1 MKYINKVV
9 VSGIALALATA
20 SCADLD
26 TKYEGGYVSADQKK
40 VALQNK
46 AELASAS
53 VTGSFSAFY
62 KPLSHWSGHLDFGY
76 SATMIGYDIM
86 TEDYISKDSGY
97 NWFASFQEYAGGRD
111 DTYPAAMLWFYQYE
125 QIKVC
130 NDILTTITADAVE
143 NNNELKFYRAQ
154 ALALRSFDY
163 WTLAQVYAF
172 NYDGYADAPCV
183 PLLTDENA
191 NEVAVEGCA
200 RSTVAET
207 YELIMK
213 DINEAIELLDN
224 NPVKPTDVIDTQ
236 SKRLVSK
243 AVAYG
248 LRARYNLSM
257 HKYAEAAQDAQSAIA
272 AFDGRPYSAEEV
284 SAPGFTSMS
293 DPSWMWAIAIS
304 ETQDGIAGGSL
315 VNFPSMSC
323 SFVHGYVDQGG
334 VWKWCS
340 KKLYDRIPSS
350 DVRKGWWLDEN
361 RKSRNLTAAQQ
372 AYLDGFNTGTPNYG
386 PDASL
391 NLMPY
396 TNVKF
401 GPYQGVIGTAL
412 NASDVPLMRVEE
424 MYLTLAEA
432 QAMSGNLAGG
442 KQTLESFI
450 KTYRNPQYSCIANSA
465 EAFQN
470 ECWFQ
475 RRVEL
480 WGEGLAYFDTMRLH
494 KDIDRVGC
502 TFPSSS
508 VFQIKY
514 GDPARLTLIP
524 NDETSANKKIAPYS
538 EGAVTANT
546 NNKPFPQPDPVP
558 DQY

>member
-26 TKYEGGYVSADQKK
+26 TKYEGGYVSADQKR
-40 VALQNK
+40 VTLQNK

-53 VTGSFSAFY
+53 VTGSFNAFY
-62 KPLSHWSGHLDFGY
+62 KALTHWTGHLDFGY
-76 SATMIGYDIM
+76 SATMIGYDIQ
-86 TEDYISKDSGY
+86 TEDYISKNSGY
-97 NWFASFQEYAGGRD
+97 NWFASFESYAGGND
-111 DTYPAAMLWFYQYE
+111 GSYPSAMLWFYQYE

-183 PLLTDENA
+183 PILTEENA
-191 NEVAVEGCA
+191 NEVALNGCA

-207 YELIMK
+207 YAQIMK
-213 DINEAIELLDN
+213 DIDEAIQLLDN
-224 NPVKPTDVIDTQ
+224 NPIKPSDVIDTQ

-272 AFDGRPYSAEEV
+272 AFEGRPYSVEEV
-284 SAPGFTSMS
+284 SVPGFTTMA
-293 DPSWMWAIAIS
+293 DPSWMWGIAIS
-304 ETQDGIAGGSL
+304 ETQYGIAGGSL
-315 VNFPSMSC
+315 VNFPSMTC

-340 KKLYDRIPSS
+340 KKLYDKIPSS

-361 RKSRNLTAAQQ
+361 RKSRNLSAAQQ
-372 AYLDGFNTGTPNYG
+372 AYLDQFNIGAPNYG
-386 PDASL
+386 QDATL

-401 GPYQGVIGTAL
+401 GPYQGVLKTAL
-412 NASDVPLMRVEE
+412 NASDIPLMRIEE

-450 KTYRNPQYSCIANSA
+450 QTYRDPQYTCKATTA
-465 EAFQN
+465 EAFQD

-502 TFPSSS
+502 TFPSAF
-508 VFQIKY
+508 VYQIKY

-524 NDETSANKKIAPYS
+524 NDETSANKKISPWS
-538 EGAVTANT
+538 GGAVTPNT
-546 NNKPFPQPDPVP
+546 NNATFSMPDPVP

>member
-1 MKYINKVV
+1 MKYISKVV
-9 VSGIALALATA
+9 VSGIALALATV

-26 TKYEGGYVSADQKK
+26 TKYEGGYVSADQKRT
-40 VALQNK
+40 ALQNK

-53 VTGSFSAFY
+53 VTGSFNAFF
-62 KPLSHWSGHLDFGY
+62 KVMTHWSSHCDFGY
-76 SATMIGYDIM
+76 PAVMIGLDSY
-86 TEDYISKDSGY
+86 TEDFATKNSGY
-97 NWFASFQEYAGGRD
+97 NHFTVYQSYRGGQDNTYA
-111 DTYPAAMLWFYQYE
+111 AAQMWFYQYE

-130 NDILTTITADAVE
+130 NDILGTITAESVGE
-143 NNNELKFYRAQ
+143 NNELKFYRAQ

-172 NYDGYADAPCV
+172 NYDGYQDAPCV
-183 PLLTDENA
+183 PILTDENSEDVA
-191 NEVAVEGCA
+191 LNGAARATVTEVYAQ
-200 RSTVAET
+200 
-207 YELIMK
+207 IMK
-213 DINEAIELLDN
+213 DIDEAITLLDG
-224 NPVKPTDVIDTQ
+224 NPVKPSDVIDTQ
-236 SKRLVSK
+236 SRRLIST

-272 AFDGRPYSAEEV
+272 NFDGRPYSIAEV

-293 DPSWMWAIAIS
+293 DPSWMWGIAIS
-304 ETQDGIAGGSL
+304 ETQDGIAGGSI
-315 VNFPSMSC
+315 VNFPSMVC
-323 SFVHGYVDQGG
+323 SFVHGYTDQGG

-340 KKLYDRIPSS
+340 KKLYDRIPRT

-361 RKSRNLTAAQQ
+361 RKSGNLTSAQQ
-372 AYLDGFNTGTPNYG
+372 AYLDEFAIAAPSYST
-386 PDASL
+386 DQSI

-401 GPYQGVIGTAL
+401 GPYQGILGQAL

-442 KQTLESFI
+442 KQTLETFV
-450 KTYRNPQYSCIANSA
+450 KTYRDESYSCNATTA
-465 EAFQN
+465 EEFQD

-502 TFPSSS
+502 CFPTAH
-508 VFQIKY
+508 VYQIKY
-514 GDPARLTLIP
+514 GDDARLTLIP
-524 NDETSANKKIAPYS
+524 NDETSANKKINPYTS
-538 EGAVTANT
+538 GDVTVNT
-546 NNKPFPQPDPVP
+546 NNKSYSQPTAVP

>member
-26 TKYEGGYVSADQKK
+26 TKYEGGYVTAGQKQTS
-40 VALQNK
+40 LENK

-53 VTGSFSAFY
+53 VTGGFNAFFTC
-62 KPLSHWSGHLDFGY
+62 LTHWSNHKDFGY
-76 SATMIGYDIM
+76 PSVMIGLDLQ
-86 TEDYISKDSGY
+86 TEDYITKNSGY
-97 NWFASFQEYAGGRD
+97 NHYNVYEAYAGGSD
-111 DTYPAAMLWFYQYE
+111 SSYPAAMLWTYQYE

-130 NDILTTITADAVE
+130 NDILTTITPELAE

-154 ALALRSFDY
+154 ALALRSYDY

-183 PLLTDENA
+183 PILTEENA
-191 NEVAVEGCA
+191 TDVALNGCA
-200 RSTVAET
+200 RATVAET
-207 YELIMK
+207 YVQIMK
-213 DINEAIELLDN
+213 DINGAIELLDN
-224 NPVKPTDVIDTQ
+224 NPVKPSDVIDTQ

-248 LRARYNLSM
+248 LRARYYLSM
-257 HKYAEAAQDAQSAIA
+257 HKYTEAAQDAQSAIA
-272 AFDGRPYSAEEV
+272 AFEGRPYSVEEV
-284 SAPGFTSMS
+284 GAPGFTTMS
-293 DPSWMWAIAIS
+293 DPSWMWGVAIS
-304 ETQDGIAGGSL
+304 ETQDGIADGSI
-315 VNFPSMSC
+315 VNFPSMTC
-323 SFVHGYVDQGG
+323 SFVHGYTDQGG

-340 KKLYDRIPSS
+340 KKLYDKIPSS

-361 RKSRNLTAAQQ
+361 RKSKNLSAAQQ
-372 AYLDGFNTGTPNYG
+372 AYIDQFAIAAPSYAGDNTTNI
-386 PDASL
+386 
-391 NLMPY
+391 MPY

-401 GPYQGVIGTAL
+401 GPYQGILGQAL
-412 NASDVPLMRVEE
+412 NASDVPLMRIEE

-432 QAMSGNLAGG
+432 QGMSGNLAGG

-450 KTYRNPQYSCIANSA
+450 KTYRDPKYTCKATTA
-465 EAFQN
+465 EEFQD

-480 WGEGLAYFDTMRLH
+480 WGEGLAYFDTMLLH

-502 TFPSSS
+502 TFPSAY
-508 VFQIKY
+508 VFKIKY
-514 GDPARLTLIP
+514 GADERLTLIP
-524 NDETSANKKIAPYS
+524 YEETTANKKINPYT
-538 EGAVTANT
+538 EGEVTVNT
-546 NNKPFPQPDPVP
+546 NNKSYSMPDPIP

>member
-26 TKYEGGYVSADQKK
+26 NKYEGGYVSADQKR

-53 VTGSFSAFY
+53 VTGSFNAFY
-62 KPLSHWSGHLDFGY
+62 KALTHWISHLDFGY
-76 SATMIGYDIM
+76 SATMIGYDIQ
-86 TEDYISKDSGY
+86 TEDYISKNSGY
-97 NWFASFQEYAGGRD
+97 NWFASFESYAGGTD
-111 DTYPAAMLWFYQYE
+111 GSYPSAMLWFYQYE

-183 PLLTDENA
+183 PILTEENA
-191 NEVAVEGCA
+191 NEVALNGCA

-207 YELIMK
+207 YAQIMK
-213 DINEAIELLDN
+213 DIDEAIQLLDN
-224 NPVKPTDVIDTQ
+224 NPIKPSDVIDTQ

-272 AFDGRPYSAEEV
+272 AFEGRPYSAEEV
-284 SAPGFTSMS
+284 SVPGFTTMA
-293 DPSWMWAIAIS
+293 DPSWMWGIAIS
-304 ETQDGIAGGSL
+304 ETQNGIAGGSI
-315 VNFPSMSC
+315 VNFPSMTC

-340 KKLYDRIPSS
+340 KKLYDKIPSS

-361 RKSRNLTAAQQ
+361 RKSRNLSAAQQ
-372 AYLDGFNTGTPNYG
+372 AYLDQFNIGTPSYG
-386 PDASL
+386 QDAGL

-401 GPYQGVIGTAL
+401 GPYQGVLKTAL
-412 NASDVPLMRVEE
+412 NASDIPLMRIEE

-450 KTYRNPQYSCIANSA
+450 QTYRDPQYTCKATTA
-465 EAFQN
+465 EAFQD

-502 TFPSSS
+502 TFPSAY
-508 VFQIKY
+508 VYQIKY

-524 NDETSANKKIAPYS
+524 NDETSANKKIGPWT
-538 EGAVTANT
+538 GGDVTPNT
-546 NNKPFPQPDPVP
+546 NNATFSMPDHVP